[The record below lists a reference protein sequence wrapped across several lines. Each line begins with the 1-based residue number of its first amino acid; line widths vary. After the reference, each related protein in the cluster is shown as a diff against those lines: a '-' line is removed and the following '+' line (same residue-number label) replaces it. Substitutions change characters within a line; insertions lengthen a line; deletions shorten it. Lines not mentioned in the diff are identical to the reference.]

1 MFKKIFKILPDKMTI
16 NKVFFHKKCRELD
29 DRGYKGD
36 LELQIIDIQ
45 NMQQYLKD
53 MKNKY
58 FHTSVHDRTN

>member
-1 MFKKIFKILPDKMTI
+1 MTI

-58 FHTSVHDRTN
+58 FHASVHDRTN